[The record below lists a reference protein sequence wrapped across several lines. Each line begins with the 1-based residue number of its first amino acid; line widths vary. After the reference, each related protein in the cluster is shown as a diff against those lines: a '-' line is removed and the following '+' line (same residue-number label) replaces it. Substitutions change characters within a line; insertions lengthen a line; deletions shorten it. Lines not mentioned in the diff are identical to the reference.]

1 MIHQELL
8 RRAVPESDKVLIDF
22 VDYIAPKILEYFAA
36 VPALGGSGQ
45 LPAVPGLEIP
55 AGLQTYTE
63 KDYAN
68 FSKLADQSMATHL
81 LNGIFAAMRLAE
93 KLPPNKTL
101 TEDEKRLWILGYVC
115 HDYTKIYGV
124 KVAAADIPVIRELL
138 EQLGVLLNFEPF
150 MPRWK
155 GYLGDVA
162 FLAQNTQ
169 TKEGS
174 NLDISLFKVR
184 ADKVALDNM
193 RFLSS
198 IADVLVHVKSPS
210 EVVISPPERQTA
222 ENIREKMIS
231 LFGAQRAPRLTYH
244 KLTEVRGLLSNIVN
258 NAVMQAFEKQGCE
271 PFLFFPNG
279 IVYLLPP
286 DKKDISPFPD
296 LQNRAWEIVRDLLL
310 YGQRKTADDDIE
322 LDFESDES
330 DDGDDDVG
338 GGLGIRSRRGL
349 KVPAILYEILSL
361 PQLLGEGKNAALNVK
376 GTVALERYLS
386 QKDQTKSDYLQTF
399 KGKQR
404 DEVKSYL
411 TQEYEKQYQIALDN
425 RTDQVAEFL
434 AFIWRRVLN
443 EVFADIEKSITKGSE
458 VPKTT
463 QNKLPKGYYTAKL
476 ILEWLDFSDV
486 TPEEAAF
493 QKGMRIP
500 TGWYCVAAGYLQQ
513 HLTFDTDAISRLF
526 DSLIAKL
533 LNFVQE
539 KGLKP
544 KAVSVFE
551 PAFLEYVA
559 SILEIE
565 GKQTPSSLF
574 ARESSNYIQRKDS
587 NKLNCSLCS
596 SPFEASEQREN
607 AVLFKGQQYSNKGK
621 LGVSQVKRG
630 SCPICTVEML
640 LRIVQQSAP
649 STAFQDQ
656 KPIYFWLYPTYFF
669 TTETA
674 QVVRSYLEQLK
685 DLNFFDLRKHL
696 QTKGFTA
703 SALLEYPGFVA
714 QKDDDH
720 AWGIVRQEY
729 DQHDV
734 SALFSFAIK
743 PFGKDTSDTDSW
755 VIPAFYAL
763 ALPLLLDVKVVVTTS
778 FVPLFGSGADFQ
790 ETTILDAPHQFTR
803 YALGKDRFR
812 VNELPAAV
820 IRLLRLYDLHLD
832 VFAETTKLHW
842 PQINALAKDI
852 VTDPNYIFFYYDHK
866 KRKESNQGDFTSS
879 ATIERY
885 LATYYTLGGQKNMG
899 LIGELVDAYA
909 VFYRPKWGKMDSA
922 YAVLKPLSEA
932 ADVVIGSDPKTDK
945 ETLLEFVSGA
955 VGDLMQ
961 RVWANN
967 ADGWDPI
974 VMRSSEVPRDERM
987 ATSREKQ
994 AEFTRFFVEDV
1005 FYKYCN
1011 GDRGSLREK
1020 LNVMRSAARFY
1031 YQSKYAKQSKEED
1044 ND

>member
-1 MIHQELL
+1 MLHQELL
-8 RRAVPESDKVLIDF
+8 RRAVPESDKVLTDF
-22 VDYIAPKILEYFAA
+22 VDFIAPKILEYFAS

-45 LPAVPGLEIP
+45 LPVVPGLEIP

-93 KLPPNKTL
+93 KLPPNKAL
-101 TEDEKRLWILGYVC
+101 TEDERRLWILGYVC

-138 EQLGVLLNFEPF
+138 ERLGALLNFEPF
-150 MPRWK
+150 LPQWRE
-155 GYLGDVA
+155 YLGDVA

-198 IADVLVHVKSPS
+198 VADVLVHVKSPS

-231 LFGAQRAPRLTYH
+231 LFGAQRTPRLTYH
-244 KLTEVRGLLSNIVN
+244 KLTEVRGLLSNVVN
-258 NAVMQAFEKQGCE
+258 NAVMEALKTQSCE

-279 IVYLLPP
+279 VVYLTDLDTKLSP
-286 DKKDISPFPD
+286 DAES
-296 LQNRAWEIVRDLLL
+296 LRAKIWFSIAEIL
-310 YGQRKTADDDIE
+310 T
-322 LDFESDES
+322 SDEEIGVKRS
-330 DDGDDDVG
+330 GTGMKVNPAIYELVDFQTLMRIGQKAT
-338 GGLGIRSRRGL
+338 LGIGNSKAVERFTEEQLRQGNLVTDLRTDRLAEFIIFLKRRIFEELFPKTDGVPEMLLSALGL
-349 KVPAILYEILSL
+349 QGKMTRKETEYQNGGV
-361 PQLLGEGKNAALNVK
+361 LLGWWYAAAL
-376 GTVALERYLS
+376 YLS
-386 QKDQTKSDYLQTF
+386 EHNRMDEYQLAELMDGLRKAAEEFVETKQLTPVVKSTLADSFTNYLQ
-399 KGKQR
+399 
-404 DEVKSYL
+404 
-411 TQEYEKQYQIALDN
+411 
-425 RTDQVAEFL
+425 
-434 AFIWRRVLN
+434 
-443 EVFADIEKSITKGSE
+443 
-458 VPKTT
+458 
-463 QNKLPKGYYTAKL
+463 
-476 ILEWLDFSDV
+476 
-486 TPEEAAF
+486 
-493 QKGMRIP
+493 
-500 TGWYCVAAGYLQQ
+500 
-513 HLTFDTDAISRLF
+513 
-526 DSLIAKL
+526 
-533 LNFVQE
+533 
-539 KGLKP
+539 
-544 KAVSVFE
+544 
-551 PAFLEYVA
+551 
-559 SILEIE
+559 SILEID
-565 GKQTPSSLF
+565 GKAIQESGPLSLQKEF
-574 ARESSNYIQRKDS
+574 SQYLELKAR
-587 NKLNCSLCS
+587 NKPVCSLCS
-596 SPFEASEQREN
+596 TPYESIQQPETV
-607 AVLFKGQQYSNKGK
+607 VLFKPQQYTNKMP
-621 LGVSQVKRG
+621 LGSSKMPPRG
-630 SCPICTVEML
+630 ICPICMVEMM
-640 LRIVQQSAP
+640 LRMVQQRAP
-649 STAFQDQ
+649 GKGFQDQ

-674 QVVRSYLEQLK
+674 HVVRSYLGQLK
-685 DLNFFDLRKHL
+685 DLDFFDLRKYLH
-696 QTKGFTA
+696 TRGFTT
-703 SALLEYPGFVA
+703 SALLEYPGFVV

-720 AWGIVRQEY
+720 AWGIVRQDY
-729 DQHDV
+729 DQHDM
-734 SALFSFAIK
+734 SALFSFALR

-790 ETTILDAPHQFTR
+790 ETAVLDAPHQFTR

-812 VNELPAAV
+812 VNELPEAV

-842 PQINALAKDI
+842 PQINALVKGI

-909 VFYRPKWGKMDSA
+909 AFYRGRKLDSA

-932 ADVVIGSDPKTDK
+932 ADAVIDSDPKTEKDDLI
-945 ETLLEFVSGA
+945 LLAAGA
-955 VGDLMQ
+955 IGDLME
-961 RVWANN
+961 RVWDKK

-974 VMRSSEVPRDERM
+974 VMVKSDQPYPARIG
-987 ATSREKQ
+987 TSRQKQ
-994 AEFTRFFVEDV
+994 MDFARLFVEKT
-1005 FYKYCN
+1005 FYGYCD
-1011 GDRGSLREK
+1011 GDRGLLRER
-1020 LNVMRSAARFY
+1020 LNRLRSAARFY
-1031 YQSKYAKQSKEED
+1031 YLSKFGYNSKDDE